1 MLKNNKV
8 SLVIGTRSLVQPLTG
23 IGHYTYNLSRALR
36 HFSEFEISYFNGY
49 TWTKRV
55 EVAQKSHSTQLKSLV
70 KKCVPNAYGLL
81 RHLQQKNFNRQ
92 PEKFNLY
99 HEPSFLPFKNNGPT
113 VITVHD
119 LSYLKHPESHP
130 AERVREL
137 NKRLPKA
144 IADAACIITDSNF
157 TKNELLATF
166 NIDSNKVK
174 AIHLGK
180 SDDFYPRSA
189 IETAE
194 KIKQYGLNNQRY
206 VLSVGTLEPRKN
218 LEKLIHAYQKLPQT
232 MAEQFPLVVVGASGW
247 KEGGIRNALNKLAA
261 QHKARL
267 LGYVPTEDLP
277 FLYTGA
283 SVFAY
288 PSIYEGF
295 GLPVLEAMAC
305 GTPVIASNSTSV
317 PEVLGDAGVMIDVNN
332 IDVLAEKIQMLCED
346 EVARKKLSDI
356 GLIQSAKFNWDNCAK
371 QTVDAYHY
379 ALAR

>member
-8 SLVIGTRSLVQPLTG
+8 NLVIGTRSLVQPLTG
-23 IGHYTYNLSRALR
+23 IGHYTHNLSQALT
-36 HFSEFEISYFNGY
+36 HFSEFEISYFNGF
-49 TWTKRV
+49 TWAKKP
-55 EVAQKSHSTQLKSLV
+55 EVTQKSHNTQLKSLV

-99 HEPSFLPFKNNGPT
+99 HEPSFLPFESNQPT

-119 LSYLKHPESHP
+119 LSYLKHPKSHP

-144 IADAACIITDSNF
+144 IADAACIITDSIF
-157 TKNELLATF
+157 TKNELLTTF
-166 NIDSNKVK
+166 NVDSNKVK

-180 SDDFYPRSA
+180 SDDFHPRSA
-189 IETAE
+189 IETTE
-194 KIKQYGLNNQRY
+194 KIKQYGLNYQRY

-247 KEGGIRNALNKLAA
+247 KEGGILNALNKLAA

-283 SVFAY
+283 NVFAY

-305 GTPVIASNSTSV
+305 GTPVIASNNTSI
-317 PEVLGDAGVMIDVNN
+317 PEVLGNAGVMIDVND

-346 EVARKKLSDI
+346 ALARKKLSDI
-356 GLIQSAKFNWDNCAK
+356 GLIQSAKFTWGNCAR

-379 ALAR
+379 ALAH

>member
-23 IGHYTYNLSRALR
+23 IGHYTYNLSRALTR
-36 HFSEFEISYFNGY
+36 FSEFEISYFSGASWAEVPEIIN
-49 TWTKRV
+49 TWHGNR
-55 EVAQKSHSTQLKSLV
+55 AKSFV
-70 KKCVPNAYGLL
+70 KKLVPNAYGLM
-81 RHLQQKNFNRQ
+81 RYMQQKNFNRH
-92 PEKFNLY
+92 PKKFDLY
-99 HEPSFLPFKNNGPT
+99 HEPSFIPFKYHAPT

-137 NKRLPKA
+137 SKRLPKA
-144 IADAACIITDSNF
+144 IADAACIITDSIF

-166 NIDSNKVK
+166 NVDSNKVK

-180 SDDFYPRSA
+180 SDDFYPRNT
-189 IETAE
+189 IETIE
-194 KIKQYGLNNQRY
+194 RITKYRLNYQRY

-218 LEKLIHAYQKLPQT
+218 LDKLIHAYQKLPQAI
-232 MAEQFPLVVVGASGW
+232 AEQFPLVVVGASGW
-247 KEGGIRNALNKLAA
+247 KESGILNALNKLAS
-261 QHKARL
+261 QNKARL

-277 FLYTGA
+277 FLYSGA
-283 SVFAY
+283 SVFVY

-305 GTPVIASNSTSV
+305 GTPVIASQNTSI
-317 PEVLGDAGVMIDVNN
+317 PEVLGDAGIMIDVND
-332 IDVLAEKIQMLCED
+332 IDVLAEKIQMICED
-346 EVARKKLSDI
+346 ELARKKLSKS
-356 GLIQSAKFNWDNCAK
+356 GLIQSAKFTWDNCAK

-379 ALAR
+379 ALAH